1 MGYSSWDSSTNK
13 DGLLAD
19 GSPTTLDDITYG
31 FSNVDSYNSAAD
43 VLAADN
49 NPLAAAFLP
58 YARSYSLMDQM
69 IEMPTEFNTPEDVE
83 FELPDPSTIE
93 YSGVEDLLYMPIK
106 KMASL
111 IKNGVVSC
119 TEVTQFFIDQTK
131 ALDPLLAIV
140 TVPLYETALEEA
152 AMLDAE
158 LAEGKYRGALMCI
171 PFALKDHHQIDD
183 EPTTYGHILYYNNVQ
198 TEKSTIIHQLKEYGA
213 IPIAK
218 TVLGAFAWGAIHGW
232 GVCLSPY
239 LNGQGC
245 GSSCG
250 SGSGAAAGIFPFAV
264 SEETWS
270 VRLVSRTSIAQRRQQ
285 LTLSLARSPITL
297 QGLHRVPG
305 RLQLHQRLS
314 AVVRSHLPHGRGPPE
329 HGGT

>member
-83 FELPDPSTIE
+83 FELPDPSTIA
-93 YSGVEDLLYMPIK
+93 YAGVDDLLYMPIRQ
-106 KMASL
+106 MASL
-111 IKNGVVSC
+111 IRGGAVSC
-119 TEVTQFFIDQTK
+119 TEVTRFFIDRTR

-140 TVPLYETALEEA
+140 TVPLYEEA
-152 AMLDAE
+152 MRRAAALDAE

-171 PFALKDHHQIDD
+171 PFGVKDHHQIGE
-183 EPTTYGHILYYNNVQ
+183 EPTTYGNILYYNNVH
-198 TEKSTIIHQLKEYGA
+198 TVKSTVVAQLMDHGA

-218 TVLGAFAWGAIHGW
+218 TALGAFANGPVHGTSDSSTARPPA
-232 GVCLSPY
+232 LS
-239 LNGQGC
+239 
-245 GSSCG
+245 
-250 SGSGAAAGIFPFAV
+250 FPF
-264 SEETWS
+264 
-270 VRLVSRTSIAQRRQQ
+270 
-285 LTLSLARSPITL
+285 
-297 QGLHRVPG
+297 
-305 RLQLHQRLS
+305 
-314 AVVRSHLPHGRGPPE
+314 
-329 HGGT
+329 